1 MTKRHSLFL
10 LFLLIILCMGALIIQ
25 TDFGL
30 YDGAVNAM
38 YGVAYGVSKDLD
50 IFNLM
55 HEIKPFDIWD
65 ASYRLT
71 QVINYWP
78 EETVFVSVVDPGVG
92 TNRKSVV
99 AKTNDNRYIVTP
111 NNGTLTHTLKKFGI
125 KELREIDESVNRLKN
140 SYDSYTFHGR
150 DVYVYTAARLA
161 AGVITYEQVGPKL
174 DVNEVVTFD
183 TKDAYIKDDK
193 IVGIIDVLDKR
204 FGSPWTN
211 ITHDL
216 IKQIG
221 IDYGDNVSVVIKHDN
236 KVVYE
241 KNIPLLR
248 SFGET
253 EVGEELV
260 FINSLLNVSFAVNQ
274 GSFAERYDIDSGPEW
289 IVEVSK

>member
-1 MTKRHSLFL
+1 
-10 LFLLIILCMGALIIQ
+10 MGALIIQ

-78 EETVFVSVVDPGVG
+78 ENTVFVSVVDPGVG
-92 TNRKSVV
+92 TKRKSVV
-99 AKTNDNRYIVTP
+99 AKTNDNHYIVTP

-125 KELREIDESVNRLKN
+125 KELREIDENVNRLKN
-140 SYDSYTFHGR
+140 SYESYTFHGR

-161 AGVITYEQVGPKL
+161 AGVISYEEVGPEL
-174 DVNEVVTFD
+174 SVDEVVTFD

-193 IVGIIDVLDKR
+193 IIGIIDVLDKR

-211 ITHDL
+211 ISLDL
-216 IKQIG
+216 VKKLG
-221 IDYGDNVSVVIKHDN
+221 VDYNDDLDVVIKHND
-236 KVVYE
+236 KIVYNNDM
-241 KNIPLLR
+241 KLLK
-248 SFGET
+248 SFGDT
-253 EVGEELV
+253 DVGKELV
-260 FINSLLNVSFAVNQ
+260 FINSLLNVSFAINQ
-274 GSFAERYDIDSGPEW
+274 GSFAERYNIDSGTEW
-289 IVEVSK
+289 TVEIKKY

>member
-1 MTKRHSLFL
+1 MKP
-10 LFLLIILCMGALIIQ
+10 LIIQ

-38 YGVAYGVSKDLD
+38 YGVAYSVSNELD
-50 IFNLM
+50 IFNLN
-55 HEIKPFDIWD
+55 HEIKAYDIWE

-78 EETVFVSVVDPGVG
+78 EGSVFVSVVDPGVG

-99 AKTNDNRYIVTP
+99 ARTNDDRYIVTP
-111 NNGTLTHTLKKFGI
+111 NNGTLTHVAKKFGI

-140 SYDSYTFHGR
+140 SYESYTFHGR

-161 AGVITYEQVGPKL
+161 AGIITYEQVGPQIPV
-174 DVNEVVTFD
+174 DEVVSFD
-183 TKDAYIKDDK
+183 TKDAYIEGNK
-193 IVGIIDVLDKR
+193 IVGIIDVLDHR

-211 ITHDL
+211 IPHSL
-216 IKQIG
+216 IKEFG
-221 IDYGDNVSVVIKHDN
+221 INYNDILNVVIQHEDKIIYN
-236 KVVYE
+236 KD
-241 KNIPLLR
+241 IPLLT

-253 EVGEELV
+253 EVGNELI

-274 GSFAERYDIDSGPEW
+274 GSFADRYNISSGTDW
-289 IVEVSK
+289 IIEIVKK

>member
-1 MTKRHSLFL
+1 MN
-10 LFLLIILCMGALIIQ
+10 ALIIQ

-38 YGVAYGVSKDLD
+38 YGVAYGVDNNLK

-55 HEIKPFDIWD
+55 HEIKPYDIWD

-78 EETVFVSVVDPGVG
+78 EGTVFVSVVDPGVG

-125 KELREIDESVNRLKN
+125 KELREIDETVNRLQN
-140 SYDSYTFHGR
+140 SYESYTFHGR

-161 AGVITYEQVGPKL
+161 AGIISFEEVGPEL
-174 DVNEVVTFD
+174 DVNEVISFD
-183 TKDAYIKDDK
+183 TKDAYIKDDT
-193 IVGIIDVLDKR
+193 IYGIIDVLDKR

-211 ITHDL
+211 IPLELVKKLGVDYNNDL
-216 IKQIG
+216 E
-221 IDYGDNVSVVIKHDN
+221 VVIKHND
-236 KVVYE
+236 KVVYNNDM
-241 KNIPLLR
+241 KLLK
-248 SFGET
+248 SFGDT
-253 EVGEELV
+253 KVGKELV
-260 FINSLLNVSFAVNQ
+260 FINSLLNLSFAINQ
-274 GSFAERYDIDSGPEW
+274 DSFANRYNIDSGTEW
-289 IVEVSK
+289 TVEVKKY

>member
-1 MTKRHSLFL
+1 
-10 LFLLIILCMGALIIQ
+10 MGALIIQ

-78 EETVFVSVVDPGVG
+78 ENTVFVSVVDPGVG

-99 AKTNDNRYIVTP
+99 AKTNDNHYIVTP

-125 KELREIDESVNRLKN
+125 KELREIDENVNRLKN
-140 SYDSYTFHGR
+140 SYESYTFHGR

-161 AGVITYEQVGPKL
+161 AGVISYEEVGPEL
-174 DVNEVVTFD
+174 SVDEVVTFD

-193 IVGIIDVLDKR
+193 IIGIIDVLDKR

-211 ITHDL
+211 ISLDL
-216 IKQIG
+216 VKKLG
-221 IDYGDNVSVVIKHDN
+221 VDYNDDLDVVIKHND
-236 KVVYE
+236 KIVYNNDM
-241 KNIPLLR
+241 KLLK
-248 SFGET
+248 SFGDT
-253 EVGEELV
+253 DVGKELV
-260 FINSLLNVSFAVNQ
+260 FINSLLNVSFAINQ
-274 GSFAERYDIDSGPEW
+274 GSFAERYNIDSGTEW
-289 IVEVSK
+289 TVEIKKY

>member
-1 MTKRHSLFL
+1 
-10 LFLLIILCMGALIIQ
+10 MGALIIQ

-78 EETVFVSVVDPGVG
+78 EDSVFVSVVDPGVG

-99 AKTNDNRYIVTP
+99 AKTNDNHYIVTP

-140 SYDSYTFHGR
+140 SYESYTFHGR

-161 AGVITYEQVGPKL
+161 AGVISYEEVGPAL
-174 DVNEVVTFD
+174 DLNEIVTFD

-211 ITHDL
+211 IPCDM
-216 IKQIG
+216 IKEFG
-221 IDYGDNVSVVIKHDN
+221 VDYGDKVNVVIRHN
-236 KVVYE
+236 SEIMY
-241 KNIPLLR
+241 NASMPLLT

-253 EVGEELV
+253 EVSKELV
-260 FINSLLNVSFAVNQ
+260 FINSLLNVSFAINQ
-274 GSFAERYDIDSGPEW
+274 GSFAEKYKIDSGSDW
-289 IVEVSK
+289 IVEISK

>member
-1 MTKRHSLFL
+1 
-10 LFLLIILCMGALIIQ
+10 MGALIIQ

-78 EETVFVSVVDPGVG
+78 ENTVFVSVVDPGVG

-99 AKTNDNRYIVTP
+99 AKTNDNHYIVTP

-125 KELREIDESVNRLKN
+125 KELREIDENVNRLKN
-140 SYDSYTFHGR
+140 SYESYTFHGR

-161 AGVITYEQVGPKL
+161 AGVISYEEVGPAL
-174 DVNEVVTFD
+174 SVDEVVTFD

-193 IVGIIDVLDKR
+193 IIGIIDVLDKR

-211 ITHDL
+211 ISLDL
-216 IKQIG
+216 VKKLG
-221 IDYGDNVSVVIKHDN
+221 VDYNDDLDVVIKHND
-236 KVVYE
+236 KIVYNNDM
-241 KNIPLLR
+241 KLLK
-248 SFGET
+248 SFGDT
-253 EVGEELV
+253 NVGKELV
-260 FINSLLNVSFAVNQ
+260 FINSLLNVSFAINQ
-274 GSFAERYDIDSGPEW
+274 GSFAERYNIDSGTEW
-289 IVEVSK
+289 TVEIKKY

>member
-1 MTKRHSLFL
+1 
-10 LFLLIILCMGALIIQ
+10 MGALIIQ

-78 EETVFVSVVDPGVG
+78 ENTVFVSVVDPGVG

-99 AKTNDNRYIVTP
+99 VKTNDNHYIVTP

-125 KELREIDESVNRLKN
+125 KELREIDEKVNRLKN
-140 SYDSYTFHGR
+140 SYESYTFHGR

-161 AGVITYEQVGPKL
+161 AGVISYEEVGPEL
-174 DVNEVVTFD
+174 SVDEVVTFD

-193 IVGIIDVLDKR
+193 IIGIIDVLDKR

-211 ITHDL
+211 ISLDL
-216 IKQIG
+216 VKKLG
-221 IDYGDNVSVVIKHDN
+221 VDYNDDLDVVIKHND
-236 KVVYE
+236 KIVYNNDM
-241 KNIPLLR
+241 KLLK
-248 SFGET
+248 SFGDT
-253 EVGEELV
+253 NVGKELV
-260 FINSLLNVSFAVNQ
+260 FINSLLNVSFAINQ
-274 GSFAERYDIDSGPEW
+274 GSFAERYNINSGTEW
-289 IVEVSK
+289 TVEIKKY

>member
-1 MTKRHSLFL
+1 
-10 LFLLIILCMGALIIQ
+10 MGALIIQ

-78 EETVFVSVVDPGVG
+78 ENTVFVSVVDPGVG

-99 AKTNDNRYIVTP
+99 AKTNDNHYIVTP

-140 SYDSYTFHGR
+140 SYESYTFHGR

-161 AGVITYEQVGPKL
+161 AGVISYEEVGPEL
-174 DVNEVVTFD
+174 SVDEVVTFD

-193 IVGIIDVLDKR
+193 IIGIIDVLDKR

-211 ITHDL
+211 ISLDL
-216 IKQIG
+216 VKKLG
-221 IDYGDNVSVVIKHDN
+221 VDYNDDLDVVIKHND
-236 KVVYE
+236 KIVYNNDM
-241 KNIPLLR
+241 KLLK
-248 SFGET
+248 SFGDT
-253 EVGEELV
+253 NVGKELV
-260 FINSLLNVSFAVNQ
+260 FINSLLNVSFAINQ
-274 GSFAERYDIDSGPEW
+274 GSFAERYNINSGTEW
-289 IVEVSK
+289 TVEIKKY

>member
-1 MTKRHSLFL
+1 
-10 LFLLIILCMGALIIQ
+10 MGALIIQ

-78 EETVFVSVVDPGVG
+78 ENTVFVSVVDPGVG

-99 AKTNDNRYIVTP
+99 AKTNDNHYIVTP

-125 KELREIDESVNRLKN
+125 KELREIDENVNRLKN
-140 SYDSYTFHGR
+140 SYESYTFHGR

-161 AGVITYEQVGPKL
+161 AGVISYEEVGPAL
-174 DVNEVVTFD
+174 SVDEVVTFD

-193 IVGIIDVLDKR
+193 IIGIIDVLDKR

-211 ITHDL
+211 ISLDL
-216 IKQIG
+216 VKKLG
-221 IDYGDNVSVVIKHDN
+221 VDYNDDLDVVIKHND
-236 KVVYE
+236 KIVYNNDM
-241 KNIPLLR
+241 KLLK
-248 SFGET
+248 SFGDT
-253 EVGEELV
+253 NVGKELV
-260 FINSLLNVSFAVNQ
+260 FINSLLNVSFAINQ
-274 GSFAERYDIDSGPEW
+274 GSFAERYNINSGTEW
-289 IVEVSK
+289 TVEIKKY

>member
-1 MTKRHSLFL
+1 MKP
-10 LFLLIILCMGALIIQ
+10 LIIQ

-38 YGVAYGVSKDLD
+38 YGVAYGVNPELK

-78 EETVFVSVVDPGVG
+78 EGSVFVSVVDPGVG

-99 AKTNDNRYIVTP
+99 AKTNDGRYIVTP

-125 KELREIDESVNRLKN
+125 KEIREIDETVNRLKN

-161 AGVITYEQVGPKL
+161 AGVIDFEGVGSAL
-174 DVNEVVTFD
+174 DVNEVVSFD
-183 TKDAYIKDDK
+183 TKDAHVEDNK

-216 IKQIG
+216 IKEFG
-221 IDYGDNVSVVIKHDN
+221 IDYGDMCHVTIKHDN
-236 KVVYE
+236 KVIYE
-241 KNIPLLR
+241 KEIPLLK

-253 EVGEELV
+253 KVNEELV

-274 GSFAERYDIDSGPEW
+274 GSFAERYNIDSGTDW
-289 IVEVSK
+289 IVEIKK

>member
-1 MTKRHSLFL
+1 MN
-10 LFLLIILCMGALIIQ
+10 ALIIQ

-38 YGVAYGVSKDLD
+38 YGVAYGVDNNLK

-55 HEIKPFDIWD
+55 HEIKPYDIWD

-78 EETVFVSVVDPGVG
+78 EGTVFVSVVDPGVG

-125 KELREIDESVNRLKN
+125 KELREIDETVNRLQN
-140 SYDSYTFHGR
+140 SYESYTFHGR

-161 AGVITYEQVGPKL
+161 AGVISFEEVGPEL
-174 DVNEVVTFD
+174 DVNEVISFD
-183 TKDAYIKDDK
+183 TKDAYIKDDTIFG
-193 IVGIIDVLDKR
+193 IVDVLDKR

-211 ITHDL
+211 IPLELVKKLGVDYNNDL
-216 IKQIG
+216 E
-221 IDYGDNVSVVIKHDN
+221 VVIKHND
-236 KVVYE
+236 KVVYNNDM
-241 KNIPLLR
+241 KLLK
-248 SFGET
+248 SFGDT
-253 EVGEELV
+253 KVGKELV
-260 FINSLLNVSFAVNQ
+260 FINSLLNLSFAINQ
-274 GSFAERYDIDSGPEW
+274 DSFANRYNIDSGTEW
-289 IVEVSK
+289 TVEVKKY

>member
-1 MTKRHSLFL
+1 MEYMNP
-10 LFLLIILCMGALIIQ
+10 LILQ

-38 YGVAYGVSKDLD
+38 YGVAYSVDSELK

-65 ASYRLT
+65 ASYRIT
-71 QVINYWP
+71 QVINFWP
-78 EETVFVSVVDPGVG
+78 EESVFVSVVDPGVG

-111 NNGTLTHTLKKFGI
+111 NNGTLTHVLKKYGI
-125 KELREIDESVNRLKN
+125 KELREIDETVNRLQN
-140 SYDSYTFHGR
+140 SYESYTFHGR

-161 AGVITYEQVGPKL
+161 AGKITYEQVGPKIDL
-174 DVNEVVTFD
+174 KEIITFD
-183 TKDAYIKDDK
+183 TKDAHIENNK

-211 ITHDL
+211 IPLNLVKEYGINYGDTINVL
-216 IKQIG
+216 IKHN
-221 IDYGDNVSVVIKHDN
+221 DVIAYKG
-236 KVVYE
+236 KVE
-241 KNIPLLR
+241 LCR

-253 EVGEELV
+253 PLQSELA
-260 FINSLLNVSFAVNQ
+260 FINSLLNFSLAVNQ
-274 GSFAERYDIDSGPEW
+274 GSFAEKNKIDSGVDWSIE
-289 IVEVSK
+289 ISK

>member
-1 MTKRHSLFL
+1 MN
-10 LFLLIILCMGALIIQ
+10 ALIIQ

-38 YGVAYGVSKDLD
+38 YGVAYGVDNNLK

-55 HEIKPFDIWD
+55 HEIKPYDIWD

-78 EETVFVSVVDPGVG
+78 EGTVFVSVVDPGVG

-125 KELREIDESVNRLKN
+125 KELREIDETVNRLQN
-140 SYDSYTFHGR
+140 SYESYTFHGR

-161 AGVITYEQVGPKL
+161 AGVISFEEVGPEL
-174 DVNEVVTFD
+174 DVNEVISFD
-183 TKDAYIKDDK
+183 TKDAYIKDDT
-193 IVGIIDVLDKR
+193 IFGIIDVLDKR

-211 ITHDL
+211 IPLELVKKLGVDYNNDL
-216 IKQIG
+216 E
-221 IDYGDNVSVVIKHDN
+221 VVIKHND
-236 KVVYE
+236 KVVYNNDM
-241 KNIPLLR
+241 KLLK
-248 SFGET
+248 SFGDT
-253 EVGEELV
+253 KVGKELV
-260 FINSLLNVSFAVNQ
+260 FINSLLNLSFAINQ
-274 GSFAERYDIDSGPEW
+274 DSFANRYNIDSGTEW
-289 IVEVSK
+289 TVEVKKY

>member
-1 MTKRHSLFL
+1 MKEGFD
-10 LFLLIILCMGALIIQ
+10 MGALIIQ

-38 YGVAYGVSKDLD
+38 YGVAYSVSKDLD

-55 HEIKPFDIWD
+55 HEIKPYDIWD

-78 EETVFVSVVDPGVG
+78 EGTVFVSVVDPGVG

-99 AKTNDNRYIVTP
+99 AKTSDNRYIVTP
-111 NNGTLTHTLKKFGI
+111 NNGTLTHTYKEFGI

-140 SYDSYTFHGR
+140 SYESYTFHGR

-161 AGVITYEQVGPKL
+161 AGIISFEEVGPSL
-174 DVNEVVTFD
+174 DVEETIRFD
-183 TKDAYIKDDK
+183 THDPIVSEDK

-211 ITHDL
+211 IDISM
-216 IKQIG
+216 IKNWG
-221 IDYGDNVSVVIKHDN
+221 INYGDKLNVVIKNND
-236 KVVYE
+236 KVYYQ
-241 KNIPLLR
+241 KNIPLLT

-253 EVGEELV
+253 KVDDELI
-260 FINSLLNVSFAVNQ
+260 FINSLLNVSFAINQ
-274 GSFAERYDIDSGPEW
+274 GSFAKKYNIDSGVNW
-289 IVEVSK
+289 IVELSKVK

>member
-1 MTKRHSLFL
+1 
-10 LFLLIILCMGALIIQ
+10 MGALIIQ

-78 EETVFVSVVDPGVG
+78 ENTVFVSVVDPGVG

-99 AKTNDNRYIVTP
+99 AKTNDNHYIVTP

-125 KELREIDESVNRLKN
+125 KELREIDENVNRLKN
-140 SYDSYTFHGR
+140 SYESYTFHGR

-161 AGVITYEQVGPKL
+161 AGVISYEEVGPEL
-174 DVNEVVTFD
+174 SVDEVVTFD

-193 IVGIIDVLDKR
+193 IIGIIDVLDKR

-211 ITHDL
+211 ISLDL
-216 IKQIG
+216 VKKLG
-221 IDYGDNVSVVIKHDN
+221 VDYNDDLDVVIKHND
-236 KVVYE
+236 KIVYNNDM
-241 KNIPLLR
+241 KLLK
-248 SFGET
+248 SFGDT
-253 EVGEELV
+253 NVGKELV
-260 FINSLLNVSFAVNQ
+260 FINSLLNVSFAINQ
-274 GSFAERYDIDSGPEW
+274 GSFAERYNINSGTEW
-289 IVEVSK
+289 TVEIKKY

>member
-1 MTKRHSLFL
+1 
-10 LFLLIILCMGALIIQ
+10 MGALIIQ

-38 YGVAYGVSKDLD
+38 YGVAYGVSKELD

-55 HEIKPFDIWD
+55 HEIKPYDIWD

-78 EETVFVSVVDPGVG
+78 EGTVFVSVVDPGVG
-92 TNRKSVV
+92 TKRKSVV
-99 AKTNDNRYIVTP
+99 AKTSDNRYIVTP

-125 KELREIDESVNRLKN
+125 KELREIDENVNRLKN
-140 SYDSYTFHGR
+140 SYESYTFHGR

-161 AGVITYEQVGPKL
+161 AGVISFEEVGPAL
-174 DVNEVVTFD
+174 DIKEVVTFD

-211 ITHDL
+211 ISHDM
-216 IKQIG
+216 IKEFG
-221 IDYGDNVSVVIKHDN
+221 VDYGDVVKVVIKHNDKIIYN
-236 KVVYE
+236 ASM
-241 KNIPLLR
+241 PLLT

-253 EVGEELV
+253 DVSKELV

-274 GSFAERYDIDSGPEW
+274 GSFAERYGIESGPDW
-289 IVEVSK
+289 IVEISK

>member
-1 MTKRHSLFL
+1 MN
-10 LFLLIILCMGALIIQ
+10 ALIIQ

-38 YGVAYGVSKDLD
+38 YGVAYGVDNNLK

-55 HEIKPFDIWD
+55 HEIKPYDIWD

-78 EETVFVSVVDPGVG
+78 EGTVFVSVVDPGVG

-125 KELREIDESVNRLKN
+125 KELREIDETVNRLQN
-140 SYDSYTFHGR
+140 SYESYTFHGR

-161 AGVITYEQVGPKL
+161 AGVISFEEVGPKL
-174 DVNEVVTFD
+174 DVNEVISFD
-183 TKDAYIKDDK
+183 TKDAYIKDDT
-193 IVGIIDVLDKR
+193 IFGIIDVLDKR

-211 ITHDL
+211 IPLELVKKLGVDYNNDL
-216 IKQIG
+216 E
-221 IDYGDNVSVVIKHDN
+221 VVIKHND
-236 KVVYE
+236 KVVYNNDM
-241 KNIPLLR
+241 KLLK
-248 SFGET
+248 SFGDT
-253 EVGEELV
+253 KVGKELV
-260 FINSLLNVSFAVNQ
+260 FINSLLNLSFAINQ
-274 GSFAERYDIDSGPEW
+274 DSFANRYNIDSGTEW
-289 IVEVSK
+289 TVEVKKY

>member
-1 MTKRHSLFL
+1 
-10 LFLLIILCMGALIIQ
+10 MGALIIQ

-78 EETVFVSVVDPGVG
+78 EGTVFVSVVDPGVG
-92 TNRKSVV
+92 TKRKSVV
-99 AKTNDNRYIVTP
+99 ARTNDNRYIVTP

-125 KELREIDESVNRLKN
+125 KELREIDENVNRLKN
-140 SYDSYTFHGR
+140 SYESYTFHGR

-161 AGVITYEQVGPKL
+161 AGVITYEQVGPSL
-174 DVNEVVTFD
+174 PLEEVVTFD
-183 TKDAYIKDDK
+183 TKDAYIKDNK
-193 IVGIIDVLDKR
+193 IIGIIDVLDKR

-211 ITHDL
+211 ISHNM
-216 IKQIG
+216 IKEFG
-221 IDYGDNVSVVIKHDN
+221 ADYGDTLNVIIKHDDKTIYN
-236 KVVYE
+236 GS
-241 KNIPLLR
+241 IPLLT

-253 EVGEELV
+253 EVSKELI
-260 FINSLLNVSFAVNQ
+260 FINSLLNVSFAINQ
-274 GSFAERYDIDSGPEW
+274 GSFAERYGVDSGPEW
-289 IVEVSK
+289 IVEISK